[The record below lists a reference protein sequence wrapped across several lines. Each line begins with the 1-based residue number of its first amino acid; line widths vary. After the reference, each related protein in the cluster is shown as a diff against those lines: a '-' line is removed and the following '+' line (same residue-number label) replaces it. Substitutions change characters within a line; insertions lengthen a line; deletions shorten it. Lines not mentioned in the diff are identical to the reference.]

1 MPRRVGRLVRRAE
14 YLRVAAARRRA
25 AMPGL
30 ILQAAPSE
38 FGPDAAPRI
47 GFTASKRVGNAVRRN
62 RARRRL
68 KAAAALVM
76 PAEAAPGRDYVVIA
90 REATAD
96 LPWLALV
103 EDFRKALRRLGGLA
117 EPR

>member
-1 MPRRVGRLVRRAE
+1 
-14 YLRVAAARRRA
+14 
-25 AMPGL
+25 MPGL
-30 ILQAAPSE
+30 ILQAAPSTL
-38 FGPDAAPRI
+38 GPEAEARI

-76 PAEAAPGRDYVVIA
+76 PVYAAPGRDYVVIA

-96 LPWLALV
+96 LPWPALV
-103 EDFRKALRRLGGLA
+103 EDFRKALGRLGALVEA
-117 EPR
+117 R